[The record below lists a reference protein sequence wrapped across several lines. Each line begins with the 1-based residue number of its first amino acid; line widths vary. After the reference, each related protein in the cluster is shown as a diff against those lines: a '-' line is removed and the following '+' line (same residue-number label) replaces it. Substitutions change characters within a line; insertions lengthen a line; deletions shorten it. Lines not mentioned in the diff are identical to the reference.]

1 MQILLLQ
8 TWIANIGNGFIDKGA
23 RVAIERAFPDAEIIE
38 ASGHPNL
45 VGGRKTK
52 GFLPNVFSSRDE
64 SAYGELYR
72 HSSQTPLQNI
82 INVGELVDVD
92 VAVLPGC
99 ILYEHVLEKY
109 YPVFE
114 KLAEDDTPL
123 VLLGAGG
130 GDYDPETQRYVK
142 QFINEVEPAGI
153 ITRDRDAYES
163 YSDDVPRAHDGI
175 DCAFFINE
183 WYDPPTAT
191 DEYDVAT
198 FDKQTTPKI
207 ASDRRTIHTD
217 HYPFEQPY
225 GNLWQK
231 IKKMKSQWKL
241 FNKENVFVSDSLR
254 DYLFLYANTRVTHSD
269 RIHACVPTLAYGNR
283 AQFWFDTPRGTLF
296 EKVLDE
302 DIQDKPVSVDQSLL
316 KRAKQ
321 EQVEALQSII
331 SHSL

>member
-1 MQILLLQ
+1 MQILLLR

-23 RVAIERAFPDAEIIE
+23 RAAIERAFPDAEIIE

-52 GFLPNVFSSRDE
+52 GLLPNVFSGRDE

-72 HSSQTPLQNI
+72 HSSHTPLQNTVNI
-82 INVGELVDVD
+82 GELVDVD
-92 VAVLPGC
+92 IAVLPGC

-114 KLAEDDTPL
+114 KLVEDDTPL

-130 GDYDPETQRYVK
+130 GDYDRETQRYVK
-142 QFINEVEPAGI
+142 QFINEVEPAGL

-163 YSDDVPRAHDGI
+163 YSDDVPHAHDGI

-207 ASDRRTIHTD
+207 VSNRRVVHTD

-231 IKKMKSQWKL
+231 IKKMKSQWNL
-241 FNKENVFVSDSLR
+241 FNKDDVFVSDSIR

-269 RIHACVPTLAYGNR
+269 RIHACVPTLVYGNR
-283 AQFWFDTPRGTLF
+283 AQFWFDTPRGALF

-302 DIQDKPVSVDQSLL
+302 DIQDEPVSVNQNLL
-316 KRAKQ
+316 KKAKQ
-321 EQVEALQSII
+321 KQVEALQSMI
-331 SHSL
+331 SNSL